1 MTDSLTHGTDKMTG
15 PALGAGDGTTVQGSS
30 PAQLARTAAET
41 VRALNHAT
49 LDPDV
54 GYEYAGDVYDV
65 LGDLC
70 DVADYLSQ
78 AVTQAARW
86 LSQADAAGRLLDVDD
101 RSARG
106 TRRTRSEAVSMLAS
120 AARYAATVGIDLATA
135 QCAIGRLA
143 TDDSAPVPY
152 LPADTAGAR

>member
-1 MTDSLTHGTDKMTG
+1 MTDSLTNGTDKMTG
-15 PALGAGDGTTVQGSS
+15 PALGAGGGTAAHGSS
-30 PAQLARTAAET
+30 PAQLARTAAEA

-49 LDPDV
+49 MDPDG
-54 GYEYAGDVYDV
+54 GYGYAGDVYDV

-86 LSQADAAGRLLDVDD
+86 LTQADAAGRLSDVDD

-106 TRRTRSEAVSMLAS
+106 TLLTAAEAASMLAS
-120 AARYAATVGIDLATA
+120 AARYAAVAGSDLATA
-135 QCAIGRLA
+135 QCAVGRLA
-143 TDDSAPVPY
+143 TDDSAPFPY